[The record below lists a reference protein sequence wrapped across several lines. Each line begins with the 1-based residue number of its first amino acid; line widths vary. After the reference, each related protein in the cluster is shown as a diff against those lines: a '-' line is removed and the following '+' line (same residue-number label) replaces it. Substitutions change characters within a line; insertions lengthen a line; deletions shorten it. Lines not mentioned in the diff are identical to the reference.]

1 MAEVDNLK
9 KLFQD
14 AISSS
19 NLEVKG
25 DVDVALERP
34 KDDANGDF
42 ASTVALRLSKEL
54 GKNPREIAQAIV
66 DNFPQNSI
74 VNKIEIAGPGFI
86 NVYLNNASVSSIV
99 DRIRSE
105 KMDFAKNCAQGKAR
119 DIDLKVNLEY
129 ISANPT
135 GPMHVGHGR

>member
-1 MAEVDNLK
+1 MADVDNLK
-9 KLFQD
+9 QLFQE
-14 AISSS
+14 AISKADFGLSD
-19 NLEVKG
+19 EV
-25 DVDVALERP
+25 DPALERP

-42 ASTVALRLSKEL
+42 ASTVALRLSKQL

-66 DNFPQNSI
+66 DNFPENSI

-86 NVYLNNASVSSIV
+86 NVYLNHESVSSIV
-99 DRIRSE
+99 EKIRSE
-105 KMDFAKNCAQGKAR
+105 KLDFAKGCAKGKVS
-119 DIDLKVNLEY
+119 DLDKKINLEY

>member
-99 DRIRSE
+99 DKIRSE
-105 KMDFAKNCAQGKAR
+105 KMDFAKNCAQGKVR
-119 DIDLKVNLEY
+119 DIDSKVNLEY

>member
-1 MAEVDNLK
+1 MADTDNLK
-9 KLFQD
+9 TLFQE
-14 AISSS
+14 AIASA
-19 NLEVKG
+19 NLGVEDEV
-25 DVDVALERP
+25 DPALERP

-42 ASTVALRLSKEL
+42 ASTIALRLSKQL

-66 DNFPQNSI
+66 DSFPQNSI

-86 NVYLNNASVSSIV
+86 NVYLNSESVSSIV
-99 DRIRSE
+99 EKIRTE
-105 KMDFAKNCAQGKAR
+105 KLNFAR
-119 DIDLKVNLEY
+119 DCAKGMTSDVDKKVNLEY

>member
-1 MAEVDNLK
+1 MAEIDNLK
-9 KLFQD
+9 KLFQE

-19 NLEVKG
+19 KLEVKG

-54 GKNPREIAQAIV
+54 GKNPREIAKAIV

-105 KMDFAKNCAQGKAR
+105 KMDFAKNCAQGKVC

>member
-1 MAEVDNLK
+1 MADVDNLK
-9 KLFQD
+9 TLFQE
-14 AISSS
+14 AIASA
-19 NLEVKG
+19 NLGVEDEV
-25 DVDVALERP
+25 DPALERP

-42 ASTVALRLSKEL
+42 ASTIALRLSKQL

-66 DNFPQNSI
+66 DSFPQNSI

-86 NVYLNNASVSSIV
+86 NVYLNSESVSSIV
-99 DRIRSE
+99 EKIRTE
-105 KMDFAKNCAQGKAR
+105 KLNFAR
-119 DIDLKVNLEY
+119 DCAKGMTSDVDKKVNLEY

>member
-99 DRIRSE
+99 YRIRSE
-105 KMDFAKNCAQGKAR
+105 KMDFAKNCAQGKVR